1 MIRPLVDDDR
11 PAVLALNQACVP
23 EVGPLDRG
31 GLDALLAQSPW
42 SRVVEVEEGAA
53 GAGVVGLLIGLV
65 EGAGYASPNYRWF
78 SERHD
83 RFAYVDRVAL
93 AEPVRGAGHGPAL
106 YRAFEAW
113 AVSAGRPVL
122 CAEVNLDPPNER
134 SLRFHHRFG
143 FGQVGEQVAYGRYRV
158 ALLEKRLAVDGAPS
172 SSPAEG

>member
-23 EVGPLDRG
+23 EVGPLERD

-42 SRVVEVEEGAA
+42 SRVVEAEGGGSVA
-53 GAGVVGLLIGLV
+53 GLLIGLV
-65 EGAGYASPNYRWF
+65 EGADYASPNYRWF

-93 AEPVRGAGHGPAL
+93 AETARGAGHGPAL

-113 AVSAGRPVL
+113 AISEDRPVL

-134 SLRFHHRFG
+134 SLRFHQRFG
-143 FGQVGEQVAYGRYRV
+143 FGQVGEQLAYGRYRV
-158 ALLEKRLAVDGAPS
+158 ALLEKPLAESAAAA
-172 SSPAEG
+172 SSPLPG